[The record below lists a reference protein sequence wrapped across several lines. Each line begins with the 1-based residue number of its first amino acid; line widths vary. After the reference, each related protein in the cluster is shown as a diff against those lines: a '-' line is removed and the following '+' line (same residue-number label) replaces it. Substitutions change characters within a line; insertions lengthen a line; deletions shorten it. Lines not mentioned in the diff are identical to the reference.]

1 MHTPN
6 ESEPQTTVKAE
17 ALGAP
22 VSAESPAVSD
32 LRPGRPRLR
41 ALAWLGGASLLLALL
56 ALATIDFY
64 RLRPID
70 LGRPLAAGDPA
81 EVERLEARLGE
92 LRPRGPY
99 VIVDSADNRLRLYRG
114 DEQLLDTRCSTGTG
128 TVLRDPASGRV
139 WIFDTPTGRWQ
150 VRRKVR
156 NPVWVKPDW
165 AFIEEGESP
174 PADPSE
180 RYDDVSLGD
189 HGLYLGDGY
198 IIHGT
203 LFESLLGE
211 PATHGCVRL
220 GKKDLERLY
229 DEVPIGASVF
239 LY

>member
-1 MHTPN
+1 MEGETIDSSVGRTAAPACL
-6 ESEPQTTVKAE
+6 EQETRRDRSRLRGLLW
-17 ALGAP
+17 LGA
-22 VSAESPAVSD
+22 
-32 LRPGRPRLR
+32 
-41 ALAWLGGASLLLALL
+41 ALTLLGVL
-56 ALATIDFY
+56 ALATVDFY
-64 RLRPID
+64 RLRSIE
-70 LGRPLAAGDPA
+70 LGRPLPAGDPA
-81 EVERLEARLGE
+81 EVERLEARLAE
-92 LRPRGPY
+92 LRPRGAY
-99 VIVDSADNRLRLYRG
+99 VVVDSADNRLRLYRG
-114 DEQLLDTRCSTGTG
+114 DELLLDTRCSTGTG

-150 VRRKVR
+150 VREKVR
-156 NPVWVKPDW
+156 DPVWVKPDW

-189 HGLYLGDGY
+189 YGLYLGDGY

-229 DEVPIGASVF
+229 REVPIGATVF